1 MQLLGA
7 NTGGEPR
14 PGNRLPGLT
23 AELATPAGPT
33 ADTRRWGRLRTGR
46 RGARVRARLRQR
58 RHSARLRRSDRDR
71 RDQAGLPSPLLTPPL
86 AIPNPLRDRPSGA
99 SEDGFDKL
107 AFGTP
112 GGTVERQ
119 GGIPWPRS
127 PKPSIKNVGQP
138 TEGTEPPESADDED
152 DTAEWDQPVP
162 LAIDLSDGPKLI
174 RRPPAPLPPDYLPTP
189 RTTGTQRAATDSAAL
204 PVAPQAVIEAPAPIT
219 VDLSSLR
226 AATSTE
232 FRRVPEALLTVILA
246 VIASATAWAIA
257 ATPQVWLALSAV
269 PAAGLLALLL
279 PGRALARV
287 LRATA
292 LIAAAAVLPVLD
304 PAMTPVCLVVVL
316 ATVASYPLMVGPKA
330 GCLVTGLA
338 AAAPAGA
345 LTGRI
350 LRDGP
355 DRTFRLLLHPEQ
367 NPSIGIQIALASGVL
382 VAVLIGVTST
392 TARRRLIGAAAAAR
406 AGERQARA
414 EAAAL
419 AAASCLDPAT
429 GLPNRDGLLRAVA
442 LILTEPEPI
451 APVGLVLADLDRF
464 DDLADNL
471 GAGTADELAAQTG
484 RRIAETFS
492 DYLVARVARHQFAV
506 VLSEDMLPPNPD
518 TCADVARAITRLML
532 EPVVVP
538 EATGGREFTLSC
550 SLGGVVS
557 GPGLITADDLLQA
570 ADEAV
575 RTAQRGGRGRW
586 TMFDQAVRAH
596 GRKQAELET
605 ELRQAVGRGLIDL
618 DFQPML
624 ALGHTPEDD
633 DRISGAEARPRWR
646 RRDGDSVAPETFVPL
661 ADDLGLGV
669 TLGLQMI
676 NRALAALVIWRH
688 EGVGVDQVWV
698 SLPPA
703 PLNDPDFAHE
713 VAAQLAIRGL
723 SASCLVLQVNAGE
736 LEESGPA
743 LMTLG
748 MLRSLGI
755 SVALNDFGC
764 GGTSLTMLRRLPIS
778 AVKLDGRLAAELG
791 GDDHVPRAAAQLCH
805 SLGLRVI
812 CASVQ
817 TSGQLEGAR
826 QIGADAVQGQA
837 IARPMSAQ
845 DVTNLLTLRMPRALR
860 LRTEP

>member
-23 AELATPAGPT
+23 AELAPAARG
-33 ADTRRWGRLRTGR
+33 WNRLRTGR
-46 RGARVRARLRQR
+46 RGSRVRARLSRR
-58 RHSARLRRSDRDR
+58 RHDARLRRSDRDR

-86 AIPNPLRDRPSGA
+86 AIPNPLRDRPLGA
-99 SEDGFDKL
+99 AERGFDAL
-107 AFGTP
+107 TSGTP
-112 GGTVERQ
+112 RATTERP
-119 GGIPWPRS
+119 GGIPWPRHS
-127 PKPSIKNVGQP
+127 SSGEAFRPPM
-138 TEGTEPPESADDED
+138 GTERPGPEEDDA

-162 LAIDLSDGPKLI
+162 FAIDLSDGPKLI
-174 RRPPAPLPPDYLPTP
+174 RRPPAPLPPDHLPEP
-189 RTTGTQRAATDSAAL
+189 RTSTGTQRTAIVPAPEPAL
-204 PVAPQAVIEAPAPIT
+204 TEPPAPIA
-219 VDLSSLR
+219 VELSPVRLV
-226 AATSTE
+226 AGPE
-232 FRRVPEALLTVILA
+232 FRRVPEALLAVVLA

-257 ATPQVWLALSAV
+257 ASAPVWLALSVV
-269 PAAGLLALLL
+269 PAAGLLALLV
-279 PGRALARV
+279 PGRTLARV
-287 LRATA
+287 LRATT
-292 LIAAAAVLPVLD
+292 LIGAAATLPVLD
-304 PAMTPVCLVVVL
+304 PAMTPVCLVIVL
-316 ATVASYPLMVGPKA
+316 ATVASYPLIVGPAA
-330 GCLVTGLA
+330 GWLVTGLA

-345 LTGRI
+345 LVGRV
-350 LRDGP
+350 LEDGP
-355 DRTFRLLLHPEQ
+355 GRALRLLRHPEQ

-392 TARRRLIGAAAAAR
+392 TARRRLAGAACAAQ

-414 EAAAL
+414 EAATL
-419 AAASCLDPAT
+419 SAASGLDPAT
-429 GLPNRDGLLRAVA
+429 GLPNRDGLLRALA
-442 LILTEPEPI
+442 LILAEPDPI
-451 APVGLVLADLDRF
+451 LRSRLQPPVGLVLADLDRF

-471 GAGTADELAAQTG
+471 GAGTADELAAQAG
-484 RRIAETFS
+484 RRIAGAFPGH
-492 DYLVARVARHQFAV
+492 LVARVARHQFAV
-506 VLSEDMLPPNPD
+506 VLSEDVLPPNPD

-532 EPVVVP
+532 EPVVGP
-538 EATGGREFTLSC
+538 EAGGREFTLTC

-557 GPGLITADDLLQA
+557 GPGLVTADDLLQA

-575 RTAQRGGRGRW
+575 RTAQRAGRGRW
-586 TMFDQAVRAH
+586 TMFDRAVRAH
-596 GRKQAELET
+596 GQEQAALEN

-624 ALGHTPEDD
+624 ALGRSPQDD
-633 DRISGAEARPRWR
+633 DRITGAEALPRWR
-646 RRDGDSVAPETFVPL
+646 RRDGRPVEPETFVPL

-723 SASCLVLQVNAGE
+723 SASCLVLQVKAGE

-743 LMTLG
+743 LVTLG
-748 MLRSLGI
+748 RLRSLGI

-791 GDDHVPRAAAQLCH
+791 EDGHVPRAAAQLCH

-826 QIGADAVQGQA
+826 QIGADVVQGQA
-837 IARPMSAQ
+837 IARPMSAS
-845 DVTNLLTLRMPRALR
+845 DVTSLLTLRMPRALR

>member
-14 PGNRLPGLT
+14 PGNRLPGLA
-23 AELATPAGPT
+23 AELATPAGPS
-33 ADTRRWGRLRTGR
+33 AEDRRWGRLRTGR
-46 RGARVRARLRQR
+46 RGARVRARLNQR
-58 RHSARLRRSDRDR
+58 RHHARLRRSDRDR

-86 AIPNPLRDRPSGA
+86 AIPNPLRDRSTATREG
-99 SEDGFDKL
+99 DFDAL
-107 AFGTP
+107 TFGSPTL
-112 GGTVERQ
+112 ERG

-127 PKPSIKNVGQP
+127 ANRTINDAGQP
-138 TEGTEPPESADDED
+138 SQGTAPSGGEGGTPSGPEEETEA

-162 LAIDLSDGPKLI
+162 FAIDLSDGPKLI
-174 RRPPAPLPPDYLPTP
+174 RRPPAPLPAPRRSPETRQTETPPTP
-189 RTTGTQRAATDSAAL
+189 IDPVPTPEPDPLPPGRARHQNPAELRRT
-204 PVAPQAVIEAPAPIT
+204 PEAPLA
-219 VDLSSLR
+219 V
-226 AATSTE
+226 
-232 FRRVPEALLTVILA
+232 VLA

-269 PAAGLLALLL
+269 PAAGLLALLI
-279 PGRALARV
+279 PGRTWGRV
-287 LRATA
+287 LRAGV
-292 LIAAAAVLPVLD
+292 LIGAAATLPVLD
-304 PAMTPVCLVVVL
+304 SAMTPVSLVIVL
-316 ATVASYPLMVGPKA
+316 ATVASYPLLVSPAA
-330 GCLVTGLA
+330 GGLVTGLA
-338 AAAPAGA
+338 AAAPAAA
-345 LTGRI
+345 LIGRV
-350 LRDGP
+350 LKDGP
-355 DRTFRLLLHPEQ
+355 DRTFRLLLHPQQ
-367 NPSIGIQIALASGVL
+367 NPDIGIQVALASGVL

-392 TARRRLIGAAAAAR
+392 TARRRLTRATSAAQ

-414 EAAAL
+414 EAAGL
-419 AAASCLDPAT
+419 AAAACLDPAT
-429 GLPNRDGLLRAVA
+429 GLPNRDGLLRALA
-442 LILTEPEPI
+442 LIMTGSETSPPP
-451 APVGLVLADLDRF
+451 AGLVLADLDRF
-464 DDLADNL
+464 DELADNL

-484 RRIAETFS
+484 RRIAEAFS
-492 DYLVARVARHQFAV
+492 GYLVARVARHQFAV
-506 VLSEDMLPPNPD
+506 VLSEDLLPPNPD
-518 TCADVARAITRLML
+518 TCADVARVITRLML
-532 EPVVVP
+532 EPVVLP
-538 EATGGREFTLSC
+538 ETTGGREFTLSC

-557 GPGLITADDLLQA
+557 GPGLATADDLLQA

-586 TMFDQAVRAH
+586 TMFDRAVRAH
-596 GRKQAELET
+596 GRQQAALES

-624 ALGHTPEDD
+624 ALGHSPEDD
-633 DRISGAEARPRWR
+633 DRIAGAEALPRWQ
-646 RRDGDSVAPETFVPL
+646 RRDGSSVPPETFVPL
-661 ADDLGLGV
+661 ADDLGLGI

-688 EGVGVDQVWV
+688 EGVEVDQVWV

-743 LMTLG
+743 LVTLG

-791 GDDHVPRAAAQLCH
+791 EDDHVPRAAAQLCH
-805 SLGLRVI
+805 SLGLQVI

-837 IARPMSAQ
+837 IARPMSAP
-845 DVTNLLTLRMPRALR
+845 DVTNLLTLRMPRELR